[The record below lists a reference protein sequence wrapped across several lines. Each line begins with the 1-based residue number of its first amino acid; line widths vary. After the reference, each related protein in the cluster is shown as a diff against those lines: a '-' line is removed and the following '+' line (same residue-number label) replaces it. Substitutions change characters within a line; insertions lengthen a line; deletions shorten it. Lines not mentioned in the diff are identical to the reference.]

1 MSEFG
6 ERLFL
11 HILTFSVPTS
21 SSVFDLSYL
30 TLHSY
35 IQLICSNCAAIVLRE
50 PTAFVCK
57 SNPYWPHT
65 CEEDKERKEHDLKDS
80 FVMLCPGRQHTL
92 PEPVLCV
99 AAPERAFFSPEPPRQ
114 KIGGQS
120 QGRTK
125 KLAWG
130 LNTSMCFAGT
140 LRAVLEGHSSPPRGP
155 QRTIKRLFATWHLD
169 GSLRA
174 AVLFLTLS
182 HLLCVMQA
190 WCQAL
195 EQLPF
200 SSSQACQSEEAHPH
214 LFAAAAHGILMT

>member
-1 MSEFG
+1 
-6 ERLFL
+6 
-11 HILTFSVPTS
+11 
-21 SSVFDLSYL
+21 
-30 TLHSY
+30 
-35 IQLICSNCAAIVLRE
+35 
-50 PTAFVCK
+50 
-57 SNPYWPHT
+57 
-65 CEEDKERKEHDLKDS
+65 
-80 FVMLCPGRQHTL
+80 MLCPGRQHTL
-92 PEPVLCV
+92 LEPVLCV
-99 AAPERAFFSPEPPRQ
+99 AAPERAFFPPEPPRQ

-200 SSSQACQSEEAHPH
+200 SSSRACQSEEAHPH